1 MSRAEK
7 AKEYFLQG
15 YACSQAVALAFSD
28 LMEMGEE
35 TVAKIML
42 PFGGG
47 LGRLRL
53 TCGAV
58 SGMAAV
64 IGATLSKAENTPENK
79 KQTYATVQKLCA
91 KFQAECGSL
100 VCAELLANMKVP
112 VEVGGN
118 ASERTAEYYR
128 KRSCADMVALAVKIM
143 EEELIERGLIAQ

>member
-15 YACSQAVALAFSD
+15 YACSQAVTLAFLD
-28 LMEMGEE
+28 VMDMDEE
-35 TVAKIML
+35 TISKIML

-64 IGATLSKAENTPENK
+64 IGMVFAKGENDSENK
-79 KQTYATVQKLCA
+79 KQTYAVVQELCG
-91 KFQAECGSL
+91 KFREQTGSL
-100 VCAELLANMKVP
+100 VCAELLSNMKLP
-112 VEVGGN
+112 VQVGGE
-118 ASERTAEYYR
+118 AEVRSPEYYR
-128 KRSCADMVALAVKIM
+128 KRSCGDMVALA
-143 EEELIERGLIAQ
+143 AQILEDYMLKKGVL